1 MHKIQQW
8 NVLYHEWQISTHNL
22 NDVLMAMNWV
32 KLYTSWEVMAGQLGC
47 IEPDIA
53 KRVKAVTTKIQSL

>member
-1 MHKIQQW
+1 
-8 NVLYHEWQISTHNL
+8 
-22 NDVLMAMNWV
+22 MAMNWV

-53 KRVKAVTTKIQSL
+53 KRVKAVTTKIQSLWYQRLILSLSKKMRFTILI